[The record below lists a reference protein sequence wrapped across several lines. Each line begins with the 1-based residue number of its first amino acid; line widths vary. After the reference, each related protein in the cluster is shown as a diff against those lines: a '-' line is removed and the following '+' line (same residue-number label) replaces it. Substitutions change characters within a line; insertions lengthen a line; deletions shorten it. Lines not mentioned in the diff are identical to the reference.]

1 MKACWTAGVIAL
13 GFGLLAAAEVSAQAA
28 STGSAQAY
36 PNRPVRI
43 IVPFP
48 PGGGVDIV
56 NRIVGSRLSDVLGQ
70 QIVVENR
77 SGAGGNLGADIAAK
91 STPDGYT
98 MFACGV
104 ASHGVSPAI
113 YKKLPF
119 DAVKDFAPISMIG
132 TTPNVLVVH
141 PAVPARTV
149 AEFVA
154 HAKSGAG
161 KIPYA
166 SPGIG
171 TSPHMTMEMF
181 KLATRINLVHVA
193 YKGGAPALQDVMGGH
208 VVGMFGNLP
217 EQLSAIKAGRT
228 RALAVSS
235 LKRHPALPDVPT
247 VAESG
252 IPGFEVTV
260 WYATCVP
267 AAVPKPI
274 LEKLNAALV
283 KTISM
288 PEIRDRLAQNSI
300 DVAPSTRDE
309 LAAFIKNEI
318 AKWRE
323 VVQSAG
329 ITVE

>member
-1 MKACWTAGVIAL
+1 MKGYWTAGVVSL
-13 GFGLLAAAEVSAQAA
+13 VFGLIAGAEVSAQAA
-28 STGSAQAY
+28 YTGSGQAY

-56 NRIVGSRLSDVLGQ
+56 NRIVASRLSDVLGQ
-70 QIVVENR
+70 QIVIENR
-77 SGAGGNLGADIAAK
+77 SGAAGNIGADIAAK

-98 MFACGV
+98 LFACGV

-141 PAVPARTV
+141 PSVPVKTV
-149 AEFVA
+149 AEFIA
-154 HAKSGAG
+154 HAKAGAG
-161 KIPYA
+161 NIPYA

-171 TSPHMTMEMF
+171 TSPHMTMELF
-181 KLATRINLVHVA
+181 KLATKVDLVHVA

-217 EQLSAIKAGRT
+217 EQLAAIKAGRT

-252 IPGFEVTV
+252 IPGFEVTA
-260 WYATCVP
+260 WYASCVP

-274 LEKLNAALV
+274 LEKLYAALV
-283 KTISM
+283 KTINM
-288 PEIRDRLAQNSI
+288 PEIRDRLVQNTI
-300 DVAPSTRDE
+300 DAAPSTREE
-309 LAAFIKNEI
+309 LAAFIKAEI
-318 AKWRE
+318 AKWRK
-323 VVQSAG
+323 VAQSAG
-329 ITVE
+329 ISVE